1 MSKTFR
7 AVAMVLV
14 MALATTGA
22 AAALGSEARPSAGL
36 FNRVLDRALSLVSWT
51 DSGLR
56 SFWSTHGGYIDPNG
70 EPRTDGG
77 GSIDPNGGE
86 TLDDDGGYID
96 PNGG

>member
-7 AVAMVLV
+7 AIAMVLV

-22 AAALGSEARPSAGL
+22 ASALGPEARPSAGL
-36 FNRVLDRALSLVSWT
+36 FDRVLDRALSLVSWT

-56 SFWSTHGGYIDPNG
+56 SIWSSFGGYIDPNG
-70 EPRTDGG
+70 DPRANSN
-77 GSIDPNGGE
+77 GSIDPNDGE
-86 TLDDDGGYID
+86 TVDYGGYID